1 MIDTMSGNGHNGHGK
16 VRVCQGAHFMNPT
29 DILCPTCKNSHLR
42 EIKLP
47 PQSKKSIRGNET
59 KTENVRLFY
68 MCLSCTK
75 MLSEEEIN
83 I

>member
-1 MIDTMSGNGHNGHGK
+1 
-16 VRVCQGAHFMNPT
+16 MNPT
-29 DILCPTCKNSHLR
+29 NILCPSCKNSHLR

-47 PQSKKSIRGNET
+47 AQSKKSIWENEA
-59 KTENVRLFY
+59 KTEKARLFY
-68 MCLSCTK
+68 VCLSCTK